1 MSVTNLRK
9 VGGSIMLAV
18 PPSILSLL
26 NLESGSSVDVAV
38 DKGRLIIEPVKQ
50 PAYTLEE
57 LLAQCKPNL
66 ERTPEEEAWIN
77 IVPIGKELL

>member
-26 NLESGSSVDVAV
+26 NLEPGSSVDVAV

-50 PAYTLEE
+50 PTYTLEE
-57 LLAQCKPNL
+57 LLAQCKPSL
-66 ERTPEEEAWIN
+66 EKTPEEEMWIN
-77 IVPIGKELL
+77 GASVGKELL